1 MLVMRKSQME
11 AFENLAARRF
21 EAGLSDHVRAFFP
34 HHAAALGD
42 AQLQKVLRYGLQRAE
57 SRGLKTERGVYLYI
71 ALMFLLGSRF
81 DQDPQLPWAAR
92 AVELEQPAPA
102 TPEVLPT
109 DGAAVPT
116 EPAQTAAGADAG
128 VADET
133 PKETADARIER
144 VYAEAMAFLDQTVGP
159 DNELMRQ
166 SLSVLRQPQVFEGL
180 PAAPS
185 FGHRLL
191 LLLQMLAPEKYR
203 VLGEDLLRNLVRH
216 GYENAKRHGIVAE
229 HGIMNFV
236 ALAFLLG
243 SGFDRDPL
251 YPWTAAALSDSG
263 KIDPAAKGALLR
275 EAALINLAKCP
286 PGCPRRAEQSAVILA
301 RSAEP
306 YRRIVEG

>member
-1 MLVMRKSQME
+1 MIVVRKSQME
-11 AFENLAARRF
+11 AFESVATRRF
-21 EAGLSDHVRAFFP
+21 EAGLADHFRAFFP
-34 HHAAALGD
+34 QHAATQGD

-57 SRGLKTERGVYLYI
+57 SRGLKTERGIYVYL
-71 ALMFLLGSRF
+71 ALMFLLGSGF

-92 AVELEQPAPA
+92 EVEREPPAPA
-102 TPEVLPT
+102 KPEVAPSA
-109 DGAAVPT
+109 AAVAA
-116 EPAQTAAGADAG
+116 EPAKPAAGAAAEG
-128 VADET
+128 ADET

-144 VYAEAMAFLDQTVGP
+144 VYGQAMAYLDRTVGP
-159 DNELMRQ
+159 GNEFMRQ

-203 VLGEDLLRNLVRH
+203 ALGEDSLRNLVRH
-216 GYENAKRHGIVAE
+216 GYENAKRHGIATE

-236 ALAFLLG
+236 ALALLLG

-251 YPWTAAALSDSG
+251 YPWAAAALSDPG
-263 KIDPAAKGALLR
+263 KVDPGAKGALLR
-275 EAALINLAKCP
+275 EAALVHLAKCP
-286 PGCPRRAEQSAVILA
+286 PGCPRRAEQSAAVLA